1 MLYILFPIGIEQNS
15 MQISK
20 IIQSG
25 VAIGV
30 VEFLFS
36 MIKNSGNSYVSN
48 QSDDLG
54 ESTGSSCSS
63 PLPSLV
69 SHESTYYS
77 ANNSPRSA
85 LSSSS
90 EFSSP
95 SEESQLKVFA
105 FGSIFLGLKSCIGY
119 ILGQYGTGNNA
130 SILKTVSASAVG
142 GIIINVVH
150 CGGDLYAA
158 ITKEYLDTA
167 KTAISSALI
176 AYINY
181 EVETHSE
188 LEIEIYEEISV

>member
-1 MLYILFPIGIEQNS
+1 

-20 IIQSG
+20 IIQSV
-25 VAIGV
+25 VAIGG
-30 VEFLFS
+30 VELLFS
-36 MIKNSGNSYVSN
+36 MIKDSGDSYVAKQSN
-48 QSDDLG
+48 DCASE
-54 ESTGSSCSS
+54 ESSYSSS
-63 PLPSLV
+63 LPSLV

-77 ANNSPRSA
+77 AINSPRSS

-188 LEIEIYEEISV
+188 LEVESELELESYEEISV